1 MEQRAKVLVVDDERA
16 SRELLGRI
24 SEHFG
29 FEAVKAE
36 DGEEGWALY
45 QKTQPDLTISDIY
58 MPKMNGLQLL
68 ASIKKRDEMAKV
80 ILITG
85 YFRFRAMLETCS
97 YLPDGFLQKPFDI
110 EELGRL
116 MCSLLGEPQSEQQ
129 AQDEERPTPEDGP
142 QGAAPERPLS
152 VEEPEHDG

>member
-1 MEQRAKVLVVDDERA
+1 MEQRAKILVVDDERA
-16 SRELLGRI
+16 SRELLGRV

-85 YFRFRAMLETCS
+85 YFRFRAMIETCS
-97 YLPDGFLQKPFDI
+97 FLPDGFLQKPFDI

-116 MCSLLGEPQSEQQ
+116 ICSLLGEPQAGKETQEK
-129 AQDEERPTPEDGP
+129 DRPTPEHDP
-142 QGAAPERPLS
+142 QEVAPERPLS